1 MAGKPR
7 AVLDT
12 NLFVSGL
19 ISPKGLPAAILRALR
34 SKRFILVSSPPINE
48 EIMEVLTSRTWPSF
62 LTWNSR
68 RPSSLETIAMTS
80 VTWAFGPPMRMKVPP
95 TCHSDPAAAGEE
107 SAFLVTAQTGSSS
120 VAAATSS
127 E

>member
-7 AVLDT
+7 AELDT
-12 NLFVSGL
+12 NVLVSGL
-19 ISPKGLPAAILRALR
+19 ISPLPAAILRALR

-48 EIMEVLTSRTWPSF
+48 EIMEVLSTRTWPSF
-62 LTWNSR
+62 LPWNSR
-68 RPSSLETIAMTS
+68 RPPSLETIAMTS

-95 TCHSDPAAAGEE
+95 TCHSERSEE
-107 SAFLVTAQTGSSS
+107 SAFLVTAQTDSSS